1 MGWSCELIRP
11 IECGKSDLVCLLGLK
26 RSWSFYFYPLGTPR
40 LPSREEAGDEG
51 QHLERERENWLEW
64 LSQLSHQLMETEE
77 VNFGKPLFFWRLD
90 MQQWI
95 SDIFPTGELKLSMT
109 KLLPLSFALSYT
121 WLPIWKCILSLHPT
135 SSPSQRRDIFLCQR
149 KLILMI
155 LSAGPDSW
163 TWLLWSH
170 LFPDATTT
178 LLSPPTGSSGLA
190 FLSS

>member
-1 MGWSCELIRP
+1 
-11 IECGKSDLVCLLGLK
+11 
-26 RSWSFYFYPLGTPR
+26 
-40 LPSREEAGDEG
+40 
-51 QHLERERENWLEW
+51 
-64 LSQLSHQLMETEE
+64 METEE

-163 TWLLWSH
+163 TWLPPLTTYWQQWPCFLEQLTLKSKQGW
-170 LFPDATTT
+170 TTT
-178 LLSPPTGSSGLA
+178 QLEHQSSLCSWYHRWHIASEKERVLIGPTKWYKHLPWTIP
-190 FLSS
+190 